1 MEQMK
6 EWKKEFSQQI
16 ELFFNENK
24 QSQEELDIK
33 MKVMSR
39 IEEIIE
45 RAVPNVQLR
54 LYPYGSTTNCCGA
67 KDSDIDIYMK
77 ATTRRQRKHFLNG
90 ILGFLELM
98 KAQLTKEFGS
108 DFKELE
114 LRNAAV
120 PIINIIF
127 GDKIDSRFAKLGL
140 LIKSWAE
147 KNKIYGSDNG
157 GMNGI
162 SYLVMLV
169 HYLQKGASPPVLPNL
184 QSCIPM
190 SFVSDAIWKRSS
202 SKNESSVV
210 DLLIGFFKY
219 YSNFSWRTEKIT
231 MDEDLFMKR
240 GKRNKDNIFVKD
252 PYGSPNLAK
261 LYIEKNDKVNTLV
274 D

>member
-1 MEQMK
+1 MTFGNEPLRSKNLNQNILASYGANEQ

-24 QSQEELDIK
+24 QSQEELDNK
-33 MKVMSR
+33 MEVMNR
-39 IEEIIE
+39 IEKIIG
-45 RAVPNVQLR
+45 RAVPNVKLR

-77 ATTRRQRKHFLNG
+77 ATKKGQRKHFLNG
-90 ILGFLELM
+90 ILGFLGLM
-98 KAQLTKEFGS
+98 ETQLKKKFES

-127 GDKIDSRFAKLGL
+127 GDKIDSRFAQLGL

-157 GMNGI
+157 GMNGY

-184 QSCIPM
+184 Q
-190 SFVSDAIWKRSS
+190 
-202 SKNESSVV
+202 
-210 DLLIGFFKY
+210 
-219 YSNFSWRTEKIT
+219 
-231 MDEDLFMKR
+231 
-240 GKRNKDNIFVKD
+240 
-252 PYGSPNLAK
+252 K
-261 LYIEKNDKVNTLV
+261 LYPDEVVKF
-274 D
+274 